1 MFTMVDL
8 CGTKQTLS
16 FSKQNALTFSNS
28 YWMQHLLWFST
39 NLLLQQEQIFKKKK
53 KTSKCKLFR
62 EMFPQTQNINTR

>member
-53 KTSKCKLFR
+53 KKKHLNGNFLEKC
-62 EMFPQTQNINTR
+62 FPKPKT

>member
-53 KTSKCKLFR
+53 KHLNGNFLEKC
-62 EMFPQTQNINTR
+62 FPKPKT